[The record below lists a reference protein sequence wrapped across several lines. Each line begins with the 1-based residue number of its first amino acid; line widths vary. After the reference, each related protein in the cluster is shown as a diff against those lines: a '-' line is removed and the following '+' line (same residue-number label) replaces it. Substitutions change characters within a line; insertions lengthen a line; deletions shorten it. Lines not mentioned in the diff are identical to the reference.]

1 MLKLLPSDVQS
12 RLRSDIA
19 ITSVAQCVE
28 ELVLN
33 SLDAGAVCIAI
44 RVDMT
49 CYTVQIVD
57 NGVGISKDDLKLV
70 GRRYSTSKC
79 HKLEDL
85 DNLEYFGYRG
95 EALASL
101 RDISTALEIHSR
113 TRQSSITYCKLF
125 KHGKGVDVVDSK
137 YPRPCPGTT
146 ITVHNLFYNLPVRQQ
161 NIIDGLELERIRY
174 RVEGIALMNPSISF
188 SLRNDAT
195 GHVLLQTQKSNS
207 VLTAFMYLFGGGLS
221 KFLKPVAL
229 TKDCFKL
236 EGYISKDGHNKK
248 NLQFVYVNGRLVL
261 KTKVHKMVTKAM
273 SNCLLFRKKR
283 GEWKNNGTPIRSP
296 LRYGDKYCIFVIN
309 VKCPYNSYDI
319 TFDPRKTLVEFKDWD
334 TLTNAVD
341 ELVMN
346 FLKAE
351 NLLST
356 FVKSVDTPENTNM
369 SNSEENTP
377 FTPDDNKMSKMQIE
391 DMDGNKQS
399 DDLEISTYNTNNS
412 LFSKTVQRQP
422 VLSISPNK
430 SEINMEEADDQP
442 LAEDNNVN
450 VCESS
455 SVIESNSQTALEEA
469 ADKLQLQITPCDK
482 EFTSEDEIPISAGNK
497 ETNYRNLKS
506 SSSSTLTNT
515 TSDSDTEDDLNEQ
528 SEDPLPNKVINET
541 RRNEESTK
549 TQKNDLKEDKC
560 KFISLPTNKK
570 GAADSVIR
578 KLRPNLAPNNDDVKL
593 TAAQKISAKL
603 KERHQI
609 TLIQDER
616 QQKISSSLDKFRK
629 RSQVNQTAV
638 NTELEGRIDVNTNG
652 LLKEAAF
659 NAPRKNTVSGDQC
672 TNELVT
678 CGSIGGSIGQ
688 EIHNGKLQTNGE
700 LQNHGKL
707 HTTNFN
713 NNFCHSEADYINKT
727 KSSLS
732 KRTNPAAVDGS
743 SEPKKSKFMTS
754 ESFVMTPR
762 TAFIQVRSLLKK
774 MESGDSSTESDQPQ
788 QMLSSQVPSYSS
800 QTYENLPP
808 NSASSSRVHVEESS
822 VLKSTTSKD
831 NDTNFKVPLPVFDHS
846 MRKAFTSCRATQDK
860 DINRLTTC
868 SSKPIKEKNQSISQL
883 FTSCSDCDLSIETDK
898 HDIKSSQGF
907 EAHIFEEVQTES
919 VIDRLQN
926 YESQCFSFGI
936 GKESQK
942 EKNILMYDTEKQD
955 GCSMPHATEQTFST
969 ILEETLSSTNVDQM
983 LLSDH
988 VQSSPERECTSI
1000 PCGQIKTFPLQ
1011 TDSYSITDI
1020 LSDISDKSPK
1030 NQCELANSQTVPT
1043 NNRTNQSKQDV
1054 LEPNVLEK
1062 KTTDQNNKSLEEKVL
1077 CRPADLGKNMTVG
1090 GDKSEISEIKD
1101 LDVEMS
1107 NDEGRTLQ
1115 PIASDVDNDETLWI
1129 EMKDDNTGKQ
1139 IYINRHTGN
1148 SIYETE
1154 WKKLQENLTKEEDN
1168 KPADKITKIKES
1180 VLSLDVNE
1188 SEKLQDMIT
1197 QHFDDS
1203 EDKFIKWRSKT
1214 SDDSAVDSGRT
1225 SVNDMFKSWENPVCE
1240 RVGQSSV
1247 NAEVQHTSRPGL
1259 KSYQSLHQIIFTK
1272 DMLSCMQVL
1281 GQVDIKFIACLIS
1294 TPSNTSTTAPNL
1306 LVMMDQHAAHERV
1319 RLEQFTAELF
1329 EDDDCDVIKRSDV
1342 KPPIILDLT
1351 PEIVRVVNSFQQ
1363 EFQRIGIKFT
1373 CNDKNRNQIMLHA
1386 IPACIVERE
1395 ANELKRGK
1403 RSIATEFVQELISEH
1418 VEYLQ
1423 NTSGARRRLPL
1434 ALHKILATKACRGA
1448 IKFNDNLSKR
1458 QCQELITALS
1468 KCDLP
1473 FQCAHGRPSVIPLFE
1488 LDQHY
1493 KHNKQVKPR
1502 PRLDNLMKGMNLN
1515 PSEEF

>member
-113 TRQSSITYCKLF
+113 SRQSSITYCKLF

-146 ITVHNLFYNLPVRQQ
+146 ITVHNLFYNLPVRQL

-229 TKDCFKL
+229 TKDCFRL

-283 GEWKNNGTPIRSP
+283 GEWKNNGTPIKSP
-296 LRYGDKYCIFVIN
+296 LKYGDKYSIFVIN

-356 FVKSVDTPENTNM
+356 IVKSVDIPENTNM

-377 FTPDDNKMSKMQIE
+377 FTPDDNEISKMQIE
-391 DMDGNKQS
+391 DKDENKRS
-399 DDLEISTYNTNNS
+399 EDLEISTYNTNNS

-422 VLSISPNK
+422 VASS
-430 SEINMEEADDQP
+430 SRDRTETNMEEVNDQP
-442 LAEDNNVN
+442 LVEVNNNVN
-450 VCESS
+450 V

-497 ETNYRNLKS
+497 ETYYRNVKS

-515 TSDSDTEDDLNEQ
+515 TSDNDSEDDLNEQ
-528 SEDPLPNKVINET
+528 SEDPLPNKVLNET
-541 RRNEESTK
+541 RRSEKSTK

-560 KFISLPTNKK
+560 KFISLPTKNV
-570 GAADSVIR
+570 AAESAIR
-578 KLRPNLAPNNDDVKL
+578 KLRPNTTPNNDDVHVKL

-629 RSQVNQTAV
+629 RNKLNQTTV
-638 NTELEGRIDVNTNG
+638 TTELEEGRDANSNG
-652 LLKEAAF
+652 LLKEPAF
-659 NAPRKNTVSGDQC
+659 NAPRKNTVRCDQC
-672 TNELVT
+672 TNKLVT
-678 CGSIGGSIGQ
+678 CASFGGLFGRQIDSG
-688 EIHNGKLQTNGE
+688 NLQTNGE
-700 LQNHGKL
+700 L

-713 NNFCHSEADYINKT
+713 NNFCHSEAGYINKT

-732 KRTNPAAVDGS
+732 KRTNLAAADGS
-743 SEPKKSKFMTS
+743 SVPKKSKFMTS

-800 QTYENLPP
+800 QTHENLQP
-808 NSASSSRVHVEESS
+808 NAASTSYVSIEESS
-822 VLKSTTSKD
+822 LLKSSTSKD
-831 NDTNFKVPLPVFDHS
+831 NDRNFKVPLPVFDHS
-846 MRKAFTSCRATQDK
+846 MRNAFTSFRATSDK
-860 DINRLTTC
+860 AINLLTTC
-868 SSKPIKEKNQSISQL
+868 SSKPVEEKNQSISQS
-883 FTSCSDCDLSIETDK
+883 FTSCSDCDLTIETEK
-898 HDIKSSQGF
+898 NDIKSSQGF
-907 EAHIFEEVQTES
+907 EAHVFEEVQTEND
-919 VIDRLQN
+919 IDRLQN

-936 GKESQK
+936 VKESQK
-942 EKNILMYDTEKQD
+942 EKSILMSDTEKQD
-955 GCSMPHATEQTFST
+955 GYSMPSATEQSFST
-969 ILEETLSSTNVDQM
+969 ILEENLSSTNVDQV
-983 LLSDH
+983 LLTDH
-988 VQSSPERECTSI
+988 VQSSLERESTSI
-1000 PCGQIKTFPLQ
+1000 PCGQIETFPLQ

-1030 NQCELANSQTVPT
+1030 NQCELDNSKTLPT
-1043 NNRTNQSKQDV
+1043 NDRANKSKQDV
-1054 LEPNVLEK
+1054 LEPNVVEQ
-1062 KTTDQNNKSLEEKVL
+1062 KTTESLEEKVTM
-1077 CRPADLGKNMTVG
+1077 CRSDDLGNNMTVG
-1090 GDKSEISEIKD
+1090 GEIKEIKD

-1107 NDEGRTLQ
+1107 NSEGNTLQ
-1115 PIASDVDNDETLWI
+1115 LIASDVEYIQTLWI
-1129 EMKDDNTGKQ
+1129 EMKDDNT
-1139 IYINRHTGN
+1139 
-1148 SIYETE
+1148 
-1154 WKKLQENLTKEEDN
+1154 ENN
-1168 KPADKITKIKES
+1168 KPKDKITETKES
-1180 VLSLDVNE
+1180 VLSLDINE

-1214 SDDSAVDSGRT
+1214 SDDSSVDPGKT
-1225 SVNDMFKSWENPVCE
+1225 SVNDMFESWENPICE
-1240 RVGQSSV
+1240 RVVQSTV

-1272 DMLSCMQVL
+1272 DMLSCMEVL

-1294 TPSNTSTTAPNL
+1294 TPSNTSATTPNL

-1342 KPPIILDLT
+1342 TPPISLDLT

-1363 EFQRIGIKFT
+1363 EFQRIGIKFSG
-1373 CNDKNRNQIMLHA
+1373 NDKNRNQIKLHT

-1434 ALHKILATKACRGA
+1434 ALHKILATKACKGA

-1493 KHNKQVKPR
+1493 KHNNQVKPR
-1502 PRLDNLMKGMNLN
+1502 PRLDNLMKGINLTTQ
-1515 PSEEF
+1515 